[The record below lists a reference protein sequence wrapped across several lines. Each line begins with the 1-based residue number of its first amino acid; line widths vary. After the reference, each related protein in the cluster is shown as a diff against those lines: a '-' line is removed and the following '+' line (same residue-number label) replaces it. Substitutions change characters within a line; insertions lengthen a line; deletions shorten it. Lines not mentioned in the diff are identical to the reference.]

1 MSERRHVILVGLSGS
16 GKSTVGQRV
25 AEQLG
30 APLVDIDAVIVRQ
43 VQMPIARVIGER
55 GESAFRELERQA
67 VRAALADPPS
77 VVVPGGGWAAQPGQ
91 IEVARTS
98 ALIVYLK
105 TMAITAVKRL
115 DADDTRPLLAGDDPL
130 ERLREQLQIR
140 EPFYSRADHAVVTD
154 GRTLEA
160 TAADVVALARAEA
173 GW

>member
-1 MSERRHVILVGLSGS
+1 MNERRHVILVGLSGS

-25 AEQLG
+25 AAELG

-55 GESAFRELERQA
+55 GEPAFRELERQA
-67 VRAALADPPS
+67 VRSALADPPS

-115 DADDTRPLLAGDDPL
+115 GADAGRPLLAGDDLL
-130 ERLREQLQIR
+130 ERLREQLQVR

-154 GRTLEA
+154 GRTIEA
-160 TAADVVALARAEA
+160 TAADIVALARAEA